1 MTPQN
6 EGPVQRRRRN
16 PGRTSRNFGIA
27 ALAVAAA
34 GYILS
39 FLIAWA
45 VNSPRT
51 SPGVG
56 GRFVFMPI
64 GGIAAL
70 LLAIVAIQA
79 GTRTKRFF
87 NNLDP
92 ARRER
97 LGFFMDLEKESR
109 LASAGIA
116 LGVIGI
122 VINPLIGFFIIAI
135 LR

>member
-1 MTPQN
+1 MQQN
-6 EGPVQRRRRN
+6 EALIQRRRRN

-34 GYILS
+34 GYILG

-45 VNSPRT
+45 VNSSQT
-51 SPGVG
+51 AGGAG

-64 GGIAAL
+64 GGIASL

-79 GTRTKRFF
+79 GLRTKRFI
-87 NNLDP
+87 NSLEP

-97 LGFFMDLEKESR
+97 LGFLLDLEKESR

-116 LGVIGI
+116 LGVIS
-122 VINPLIGFFIIAI
+122 VVVNPLIGFFIIAI

>member
-1 MTPQN
+1 
-6 EGPVQRRRRN
+6 
-16 PGRTSRNFGIA
+16 
-27 ALAVAAA
+27 
-34 GYILS
+34 
-39 FLIAWA
+39 
-45 VNSPRT
+45 
-51 SPGVG
+51 
-56 GRFVFMPI
+56 MPI